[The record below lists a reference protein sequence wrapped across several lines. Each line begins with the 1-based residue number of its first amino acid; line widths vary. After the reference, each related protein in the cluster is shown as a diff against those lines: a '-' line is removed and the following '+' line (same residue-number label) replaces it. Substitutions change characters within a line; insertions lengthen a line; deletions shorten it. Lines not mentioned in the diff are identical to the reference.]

1 MAKKIILIAGPSGA
15 GKTTISEY
23 LTDRYQI
30 PRVITHTTRPKRPGE
45 SRTAYYFED
54 DDSFAQ
60 LHFFEHVKYGDYQ
73 YGSSKEGL
81 ERAWAKN
88 DLVSLIVD
96 IKGARSYLEALGDQ
110 VYFLYVTCS
119 LDTLAQRMADRG
131 DASDQI
137 KKRLAAE
144 GDLCVGDNQPYA
156 VSDATDYAVPV
167 HGERRGLPHVA
178 IEIRQDL
185 IADAAGQTLWADRL
199 AGVLAGFLDRQGV

>member
-23 LTDRYQI
+23 LADRYQI
-30 PRVITHTTRPKRPGE
+30 PRVITHTTRPRRPGE
-45 SRTAYYFED
+45 SESAYYFED
-54 DDSFAQ
+54 DASFAQ

-81 ERAWAKN
+81 DRAWAKN

-110 VYFLYVTCS
+110 VYFLYVTCG

-137 KKRLAAE
+137 KKRLAGSE
-144 GDLCVGDNQPYA
+144 LNELPEDLASFAHVLVNDDLQATYA
-156 VSDATDYAVPV
+156 SLDALV
-167 HGERRGLPHVA
+167 RKL
-178 IEIRQDL
+178 QD
-185 IADAAGQTLWADRL
+185 
-199 AGVLAGFLDRQGV
+199 

>member
-30 PRVITHTTRPKRPGE
+30 PRVITHTTRPRRPGE
-45 SRTAYYFED
+45 SGSAYYFED

-131 DASDQI
+131 DSSDQI
-137 KKRLAAE
+137 KKRLAGSE
-144 GDLCVGDNQPYA
+144 LNELPEDLAKYA
-156 VSDATDYAVPV
+156 HVLVNDDLQATYAS
-167 HGERRGLPHVA
+167 
-178 IEIRQDL
+178 
-185 IADAAGQTLWADRL
+185 
-199 AGVLAGFLDRQGV
+199 LDSLVRKLQN

>member
-1 MAKKIILIAGPSGA
+1 MRAIFKNIAGLSFVTVSLCFAQPAHLIEAAKLG
-15 GKTTISEY
+15 
-23 LTDRYQI
+23 
-30 PRVITHTTRPKRPGE
+30 
-45 SRTAYYFED
+45 
-54 DDSFAQ
+54 DSFAQ

-137 KKRLAAE
+137 KKRLAGSE
-144 GDLCVGDNQPYA
+144 LNELPEDLASCAHVLVNDDLQATYA
-156 VSDATDYAVPV
+156 S
-167 HGERRGLPHVA
+167 
-178 IEIRQDL
+178 
-185 IADAAGQTLWADRL
+185 
-199 AGVLAGFLDRQGV
+199 LDSLVRKLQN

>member
-30 PRVITHTTRPKRPGE
+30 PRVITHTTRPRRPGE
-45 SRTAYYFED
+45 SESAYYFED
-54 DDSFAQ
+54 DASFAQ

-81 ERAWAKN
+81 DRAWAKS

-96 IKGARSYLEALGDQ
+96 IKGARSYLEALRNQ

-119 LDTLAQRMADRG
+119 LDTLAKRMADRG
-131 DASDQI
+131 DTSDQI
-137 KKRLAAE
+137 KKRLAGSE
-144 GDLCVGDNQPYA
+144 LNELPEDLAFCAHVLVNDDLQATYA
-156 VSDATDYAVPV
+156 SLDSLV
-167 HGERRGLPHVA
+167 RKL
-178 IEIRQDL
+178 QD
-185 IADAAGQTLWADRL
+185 
-199 AGVLAGFLDRQGV
+199 